1 MIEREPFLIRNGLR
15 IFGVFVVTGLTMLF
29 LVGIRLQNEN
39 AETQNEEN
47 RYTAR
52 PPTSVEL
59 QASCSF
65 FGGAFL
71 GMPKIEQVGYF
82 NLYQTCHLVETPV
95 QSKQCEFFSGVWRNS
110 ACSVDVT
117 EALNALH

>member
-15 IFGVFVVTGLTMLF
+15 IFGIFAAAGLITLF
-29 LVGIRLQNEN
+29 LVGVRFQIEN

-59 QASCSF
+59 QASCDF
-65 FGGAFL
+65 FGGTFL
-71 GMPKIEQVGYF
+71 GIPDTQKVGYF
-82 NLYQTCHLVETPV
+82 GLHETCNLVGTPLEG
-95 QSKQCEFFSGVWRNS
+95 KQCEFFDGTWRQPS
-110 ACSVDVT
+110 CSVDVT
-117 EALNALH
+117 AALQT